1 MCQKK
6 TAPSYKKYSCS
17 SNHTCS
23 SQTVSCSDQYQ
34 CVSVG
39 NGLCCTSTDCGISGS
54 CKYGPWQN
62 VACGGSAATSG
73 GIISCSQYQM
83 LQERISSN
91 SSYTIYGCANNICSS
106 QTFSCDIFQF
116 QCVDDSTCVPSS
128 CTCTSWTNGACGT
141 GGCSATQRLQTRT
154 CTPSGCST
162 ETQCVSDSTCTS
174 PPPPSCTCTSW
185 INGACGAGGCSAT
198 QRLQTRTCTP
208 SGCSTETQC
217 VSDSTCTSP
226 PPPPSPNIV
235 IQFTNLTAAIGETVT
250 TTITVDFSGSIY
262 GIVDN
267 SLVIKMNDMTT
278 TGWQTTFS
286 GYIACPQQT
295 LQKTTVSKAFKFPV
309 PGNYK
314 FSVQGQ
320 IFPCLFPAQ
329 RSSFSTTSQPLLI
342 KAKYGQTTDGDPT
355 DVSIDKDVYLGTT
368 GQETAVES
376 GVVLGSE
383 NGNVIVRG
391 NLNLAANANPN
402 SPIRIIY
409 GKELSISS
417 GAQIILPDQSKKG
430 SVYFIKKGRPDP
442 YANNTI
448 ASVCNSNYDS
458 TRLFKYC
465 GLNKICQNGQCVDYT
480 PSF

>member
-1 MCQKK
+1 
-6 TAPSYKKYSCS
+6 
-17 SNHTCS
+17 
-23 SQTVSCSDQYQ
+23 
-34 CVSVG
+34 
-39 NGLCCTSTDCGISGS
+39 
-54 CKYGPWQN
+54 
-62 VACGGSAATSG
+62 
-73 GIISCSQYQM
+73 
-83 LQERISSN
+83 
-91 SSYTIYGCANNICSS
+91 
-106 QTFSCDIFQF
+106 
-116 QCVDDSTCVPSS
+116 
-128 CTCTSWTNGACGT
+128 
-141 GGCSATQRLQTRT
+141 
-154 CTPSGCST
+154 
-162 ETQCVSDSTCTS
+162 
-174 PPPPSCTCTSW
+174 
-185 INGACGAGGCSAT
+185 
-198 QRLQTRTCTP
+198 
-208 SGCSTETQC
+208 
-217 VSDSTCTSP
+217 
-226 PPPPSPNIV
+226 
-235 IQFTNLTAAIGETVT
+235 LTAAIGETVT
-250 TTITVDFSGSIY
+250 TTITVDISGSRY

-368 GQETAVES
+368 GQDTAVES

-383 NGNVIVRG
+383 KGNVIVRG
-391 NLNLAANANPN
+391 NLNLAANADPN

-430 SVYFIKKGRPDP
+430 SVYFIKKGNPGP
-442 YANNTI
+442 YANNTT
-448 ASVCNSNYDS
+448 ASVCNFNYDS
-458 TRLFKYC
+458 TRPFKYC